1 MSLIYPAVAINS
13 PCTDL
18 FDELFLKIVCKMNS
32 LYYIKS
38 IGMHVKNNNRYTHNN
53 LSRAIDTIARD
64 GR

>member
-1 MSLIYPAVAINS
+1 
-13 PCTDL
+13 
-18 FDELFLKIVCKMNS
+18 MNS

-53 LSRAIDTIARD
+53 LSQAIDTIARD